1 MQTYFDI
8 HVRGS
13 FKISVFEVSKACCI
27 KGNIH
32 MEVRGFEDYIVI
44 KSSRLGKASNKITG
58 GGGEGALTSLRS
70 TNPCPWFCLGV
81 CLL

>member
-1 MQTYFDI
+1 MQTFFDI

-32 MEVRGFEDYIVI
+32 TEVRGFED
-44 KSSRLGKASNKITG
+44 LKII
-58 GGGEGALTSLRS
+58 
-70 TNPCPWFCLGV
+70 
-81 CLL
+81 